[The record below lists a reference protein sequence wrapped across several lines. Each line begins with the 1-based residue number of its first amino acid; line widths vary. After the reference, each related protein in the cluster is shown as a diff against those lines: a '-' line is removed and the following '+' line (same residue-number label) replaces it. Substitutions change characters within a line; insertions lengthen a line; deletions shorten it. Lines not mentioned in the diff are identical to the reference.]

1 MKNFISLKV
10 LDKFRPLFE
19 RVGVNYE
26 VMRSILQIKLTIDGR
41 RVPVAI
47 GTSNNEKNEI
57 NLFKNYLFSYG
68 IMGLFLM
75 FFIIIPIPIFISMS
89 ITLGIV
95 IFMML
100 TTMISDFSS
109 VLLDIKS
116 KNILL
121 SRPIDERTYNMS
133 KIVHIFIYMFTLTI
147 AMVGPSLIAGT
158 IKYGIIFFLVYTM
171 ELILIAGLVVFLAS
185 LLYSLILKYFDG
197 EKLKDIINYFQIAL
211 SIVMIV
217 GYQLIGR
224 MFNFIDIR
232 VTTNPK
238 WWNFLLPPAWFAAPF
253 EVFVNGN
260 YESWYLYLSLLAL
273 LIPILFLFIH
283 TKIVMPN
290 FENNLLKLNSSGEKG
305 RTLVERKKKLNKI
318 IADLLCY
325 NKTERTFFR
334 FSQNL
339 LANER
344 KLKLK
349 IYPTLAFAAVFPF
362 LTLLNYIRSEVT
374 FTEMISL
381 LTKGKAY
388 LGMYLSILMLS
399 STITLIEL
407 SENYKGAWIYKTLPI
422 ESPENIY
429 KGAIKA
435 YIFKYCLGIFI
446 FISLIFLILYKFSII
461 LDVVLMFINM
471 MFIVAIAFSSGKKRL
486 PFSQDAD
493 KIQKQSTGSF
503 LLLLLIN
510 GVTAG
515 LHWLAKINNLIFY
528 GYIAIALIATLIMW
542 RKVFKVNSE
551 AFN

>member
-1 MKNFISLKV
+1 MKNFMSLKV
-10 LDKFRPLFE
+10 LDKFRFLFE

-26 VMRSILQIKLTIDGR
+26 VMRSILQIKLSIDER

-47 GTSNNEKNEI
+47 GASNNGKNEN

-68 IMGLFLM
+68 IMGLFFM
-75 FFIIIPIPIFISMS
+75 FFIIIPIPIYASMS
-89 ITLGIV
+89 ISFGIL

-100 TTMISDFSS
+100 TTMIADFSS

-116 KNILL
+116 KNILF
-121 SRPIDERTYNMS
+121 SRPIDEKTYNMS

-147 AMVGPSLIAGT
+147 AMAGPSLIAGS
-158 IKYGIIFFLVYTM
+158 IKYGVVFFLVYTI
-171 ELILIAGLVVFLAS
+171 ELIFIAGLVVFLAS

-217 GYQLIGR
+217 GYQLVGR

-232 VTTNPK
+232 VTANPK

-253 EVFVNGN
+253 EVFINGN
-260 YESWYLYLSLLAL
+260 YGSWYLYLSLFAL

-305 RTLVERKKKLNKI
+305 RTLAERKKKLNKI
-318 IADLLCY
+318 VADLLCY

-349 IYPTLAFAAVFPF
+349 IYPTLAFAAIFPF
-362 LTLLNYIRSEVT
+362 LTLLNYVRSGVT
-374 FTEMISL
+374 LTEMFTSL
-381 LTKGKAY
+381 TEGKAY
-388 LGMYLSILMLS
+388 LGIYLSILMLS
-399 STITLIEL
+399 STVMLIEL
-407 SENYKGAWIYKTLPI
+407 SENYKSAWIYKTLPI
-422 ESPENIY
+422 ESPEHIY

-435 YIFKYCLGIFI
+435 YIYKYCLGILTFVS
-446 FISLIFLILYKFSII
+446 FIFLILYKFSII

-471 MFIVAIAFSSGKKRL
+471 MFIVAIVFKNGSKRP

-493 KIQKQSTGSF
+493 KVQKQSTGSF
-503 LLLLLIN
+503 LLTLLII
-510 GVTAG
+510 GLTAG
-515 LHWLAKINNLIFY
+515 LHWITRLNSFIFY
-528 GYIAIALIATLIMW
+528 GYIAIALIVTLIMW
-542 RKVFKVNSE
+542 KKVFKVNWE